1 MIFKVDVDI
10 KVPDSWLKN
19 WIETRKAI
27 LKSLGFKVK
36 DIKVVDSSLRGFHA
50 YIHAEGKKKLTPT
63 ECNMIQF
70 LLGDDESRVLINQRR
85 IARGID
91 WRTGNK
97 LFSDV
102 LWRRKEKFNYK
113 KMKKIWERERRK
125 REEGRFELLK
135 LVAEERGWE

>member
-19 WIETRKAI
+19 WIKTRKAI

-36 DIKVVDSSLRGFHA
+36 NIKVVDSSLRGFHT
-50 YIHAEGKKKLTPT
+50 YILAETKKKLSPT
-63 ECNMIQF
+63 ECNMVQF
-70 LLGDDESRVLINQRR
+70 LLGDDTSRVLINQRR

-102 LWRRKEKFNYK
+102 LWRKKEKFDYE
-113 KMKKIWERERRK
+113 KMKEIWEREKRK
-125 REEGRFELLK
+125 REEGRFELLELIAK
-135 LVAEERGWE
+135 EKGWK